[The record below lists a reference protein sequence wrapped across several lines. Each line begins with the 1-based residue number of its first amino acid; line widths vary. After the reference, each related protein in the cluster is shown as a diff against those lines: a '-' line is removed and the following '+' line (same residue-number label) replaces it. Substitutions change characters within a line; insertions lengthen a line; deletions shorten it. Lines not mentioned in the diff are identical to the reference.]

1 MKIILEGYIK
11 VPLDELET
19 IKTHLDEH
27 IQNTLNEDGCLEFIA
42 KQDEVDECLI
52 NVYEKFKDSDAFNK
66 HQERVKNSHWGS
78 ITKNVKR
85 VYKKYTTN
93 N

>member
-1 MKIILEGYIK
+1 MKIILYGYIK

-19 IKTHLDEH
+19 IKIHLDEH
-27 IQNTLNEDGCLEFIA
+27 IQNTLNEDGCLEFIVE
-42 KQDEVDECLI
+42 QVEVHECLF
-52 NVYEKFKDSDAFNK
+52 NVYEKFKGGDAFNSHK
-66 HQERVKNSHWGS
+66 ERVKNSHWGS